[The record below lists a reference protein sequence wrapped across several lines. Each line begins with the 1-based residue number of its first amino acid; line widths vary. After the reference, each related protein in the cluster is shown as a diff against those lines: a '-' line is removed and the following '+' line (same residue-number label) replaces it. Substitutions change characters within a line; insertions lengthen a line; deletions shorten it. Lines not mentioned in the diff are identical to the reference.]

1 MNKHPAQA
9 PCGLGA
15 LAVSGRV
22 QGPTW
27 VNEGAPGLNEDQCHF
42 PSVAFSNGQWSD
54 KVTDVPDQ
62 SAHKVINLQ
71 NRQTIQSRQNYNK
84 IRLCERE
91 AQFSTHGKNMLS

>member
-42 PSVAFSNGQWSD
+42 PSVAFSNG
-54 KVTDVPDQ
+54 
-62 SAHKVINLQ
+62 
-71 NRQTIQSRQNYNK
+71 
-84 IRLCERE
+84 
-91 AQFSTHGKNMLS
+91 